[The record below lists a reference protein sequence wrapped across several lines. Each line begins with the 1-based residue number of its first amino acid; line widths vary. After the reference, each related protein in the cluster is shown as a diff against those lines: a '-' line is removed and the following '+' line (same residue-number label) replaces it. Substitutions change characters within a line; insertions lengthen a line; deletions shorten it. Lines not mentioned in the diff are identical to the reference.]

1 MFQLI
6 DPEAWARREYFQH
19 YFHEV
24 PCFYSMT
31 VKLDITRLRQSGERL
46 YPALLYLLST
56 LVNRHEEFRMA
67 LDGQGRLGVYDQMHP
82 SYTVFH
88 PDSETFS
95 NLWTEYRPAYPEFRA
110 AFEADMAAYGQRP
123 AQSPQQRLSG
133 VHASLDRL
141 RGLQPESPP
150 GRRVSATHLYPG
162 QIYAVKR
169 TALSSAG
176 GSGASCGLRRLSRL
190 PFGQRAS
197 GTVVRLG
204 PSILA
209 LAFPPSSTYPWR
221 PSPKRIPAG
230 RRGNHCALGKGGPP
244 WQRWERWGV

>member
-6 DPEAWARREYFQH
+6 DLETWARREYFQH

-123 AQSPQQRLSG
+123 GFLGKPNPPSNAFPVSMLPWTAFEGFNLN
-133 VHASLDRL
+133 LP
-141 RGLQPESPP
+141 RGEGYLQPIF
-150 GRRVSATHLYPG
+150 T
-162 QIYAVKR
+162 
-169 TALSSAG
+169 
-176 GSGASCGLRRLSRL
+176 
-190 PFGQRAS
+190 
-197 GTVVRLG
+197 
-204 PSILA
+204 
-209 LAFPPSSTYPWR
+209 
-221 PSPKRIPAG
+221 
-230 RRGNHCALGKGGPP
+230 LGKYTPSNGRLFLPLAAQVHHAVCDGYHVCRLVNEL
-244 WQRWERWGV
+244 QELLSAWGHPS